1 MPARTPTT
9 DRAASV
15 SARREPAPWL
25 HSRKVLAGTAMLTAA
40 VLLLALAF
48 VGLEQRDLQ
57 ASTQAHNSLFA
68 GVLEDQ
74 ANRALSGVEE
84 ALGSAT
90 EAVRLLRSSG
100 AGASNSADPV
110 PLSAVLQQSIQ
121 TLPSLRSLSLVDP
134 QGRVLASSNP
144 GNVGR
149 LINRQR
155 LLGPSHRPGLGPLLP
170 GRDLAELEA
179 AARAGPSGAAV
190 LTLLPLVRALP
201 AVVAARPPHSTNT
214 NTITITSASTSNTNP
229 ATNPATNPPS
239 SAQATDWLV
248 AALNPEYFVNQYDL
262 LLSNTA
268 QRAALLSSGGQLLAA
283 SQGVRRATGQQLQGY
298 RLFTELLPRQAQ
310 GAFIGPGLD
319 GDEAYSAY
327 RSARHQP
334 LVLVVE
340 TPAATVS
347 AQLRSTALKVAG
359 ATAGLLA
366 IVGALATLV
375 WRSLRSREAVSG
387 DLAAA
392 RGNLAA
398 KDAFTDRLFEVSPIP
413 MVVKDTAGRFVRVNK
428 AWTDLTG
435 LSTERVIGANL
446 GRLYPP
452 QLAAPHEVQE
462 QMAIISGQ
470 PVNYEEQLLDSD
482 GLPRDVMIRVMPF
495 TDAGGQVTGVIS
507 CLTDVTEFREA
518 AQRTLEAK
526 NAAEH
531 ANSTK
536 SEFLANISHELRTPL
551 QSILGFSELG
561 GSRSRTDQR
570 LHSMFG
576 DIHGAGQRMLTLV
589 NNLLD
594 LTRLESTVGE
604 IHLAPMALAPA
615 MRSVVQELRQMALAR
630 KLALV
635 APLVDA
641 EREAAPG
648 TGLAGLW
655 AMADAFRLQ
664 QVLRNVLA
672 NAIRFAPAGSV
683 ITLGWG
689 REGHSGLLIS
699 VRDHGPGVPADELDR
714 IFESFV
720 QSSRTK
726 DGSGGTGLGL
736 AICRKIM
743 AAHHGRIS
751 VRNHPEG
758 GAVFE
763 IRLPALVAP
772 VVAGVA
778 AVTAPTAVQGGAP
791 VLAAAAAAAVPTTA
805 PSPAA
810 PMAARH

>member
-1 MPARTPTT
+1 MRAMPARTPTT
-9 DRAASV
+9 DRTASV

-201 AVVAARPPHSTNT
+201 AVVAARPPHSASASTS
-214 NTITITSASTSNTNP
+214 TSASTSN
-229 ATNPATNPPS
+229 TNPATNPPS

-268 QRAALLSSGGQLLAA
+268 QRAALLSTGGQLLAA
-283 SQGVRRATGQQLQGY
+283 SQGVRRAAGQQLQGY

-327 RSARHQP
+327 RSARRQP

-347 AQLRSTALKVAG
+347 AQLRSSALKVAG

-641 EREAAPG
+641 QREAEA
-648 TGLAGLW
+648 AGLW

-743 AAHHGRIS
+743 AAHRGRIS

-791 VLAAAAAAAVPTTA
+791 VLAAAAAAAVPTAA
-805 PSPAA
+805 PSPAT

>member
-1 MPARTPTT
+1 MRAMPARTPTT
-9 DRAASV
+9 DRTASV

-201 AVVAARPPHSTNT
+201 AVVAARPPHSASTS
-214 NTITITSASTSNTNP
+214 TSASTSN
-229 ATNPATNPPS
+229 TNPATNPPS

-327 RSARHQP
+327 RSARRQP

-347 AQLRSTALKVAG
+347 AQLRSSALKVAG

-641 EREAAPG
+641 QREAEA
-648 TGLAGLW
+648 AGLW

-743 AAHHGRIS
+743 AAHRGRIS

-791 VLAAAAAAAVPTTA
+791 VLAAAAAAAVPTAA
-805 PSPAA
+805 PSPAT

>member
-214 NTITITSASTSNTNP
+214 NTNTSASTSNTNP

-327 RSARHQP
+327 RSARRQP

-672 NAIRFAPAGSV
+672 NAIRFAPAGSDIAV
-683 ITLGWG
+683 TWGHDGLG
-689 REGHSGLLIS
+689 GLFVR
-699 VRDHGPGVPADELDR
+699 VRDHGPGIPVGELEAV
-714 IFESFV
+714 FESFV

-743 AAHHGRIS
+743 AAHHGHIS
-751 VRNHPEG
+751 ARNLPEG

-763 IRLPALVAP
+763 FSLPA
-772 VVAGVA
+772 VVAVA
-778 AVTAPTAVQGGAP
+778 ELTPED
-791 VLAAAAAAAVPTTA
+791 AAQ
-805 PSPAA
+805 PSKPPASA
-810 PMAARH
+810 SLK

>member
-1 MPARTPTT
+1 MPAKLPAADRTLLG
-9 DRAASV
+9 S
-15 SARREPAPWL
+15 SRREPPQWL
-25 HSRKVLAGTAMLTAA
+25 HSRLVLAGTAVLAAA
-40 VLLLALAF
+40 VVLVALVF
-48 VGLEQRDLQ
+48 VGFEQRELQ
-57 ASTQAHNSLFA
+57 RSTVARNTLFA
-68 GVLEDQ
+68 RVLDDQ
-74 ANRALSGVEE
+74 ANRSLSGVEV
-84 ALGSAT
+84 ALGAAS
-90 EAVRLLRSSG
+90 EGVRLLRSHH
-100 AGASNSADPV
+100 AGNPANNPDDPA
-110 PLSAVLQQSIQ
+110 PLSALLQQSIQ
-121 TLPSLRSLSLVDP
+121 TLPFLRSLSLVDA

-144 GNVGR
+144 ANVGQ

-155 LLGPSHRPGLGPLLP
+155 LLGPTRRPGLGPLLR
-170 GRDLAELEA
+170 GRDLADLEA
-179 AARAGPSGAAV
+179 AALAAPPKANM
-190 LTLLPLVRALP
+190 LTLLPLVQALP
-201 AVVAARPPHSTNT
+201 VVVAQHSAT
-214 NTITITSASTSNTNP
+214 ASNTPPNSAPGNP
-229 ATNPATNPPS
+229 AKTN
-239 SAQATDWLV
+239 QADWLV
-248 AALNPEYFVNQYDL
+248 AALNPDYFANQYDL
-262 LLSNTA
+262 LLSNSP
-268 QRAALLSSGGQLLAA
+268 QRAALLALDGQLLAA
-283 SQGVRRATGQQLQGY
+283 SQDVRLAAGLRLHNHRVFTDFLPHTEQGV
-298 RLFTELLPRQAQ
+298 
-310 GAFIGPGLD
+310 FISPGLD
-319 GDEAYSAY
+319 GDEAYTAF
-327 RSARHQP
+327 RTVRRQP

-347 AQLRSTALKVAG
+347 AQLHSTALKVAG

-366 IVGALATLV
+366 IVGALAALV

-470 PVNYEEQLLDSD
+470 PVNYEEQLLDND

-630 KLALV
+630 RLALV
-635 APLVDA
+635 APLENA
-641 EREAAPG
+641 EPAAAPEAVA
-648 TGLAGLW
+648 AGLW
-655 AMADAFRLQ
+655 AQADAFRLQ

-683 ITLGWG
+683 ITLDWG
-689 REGHSGLLIS
+689 RDGPGGLLIS
-699 VRDHGPGVPADELDR
+699 VRDHGPGIPQDELDR

-751 VRNHPEG
+751 ARNHPEG

-763 IRLPALVAP
+763 IRLPALGAP
-772 VVAGVA
+772 VSVVA
-778 AVTAPTAVQGGAP
+778 AVAAVVAPAAGQ
-791 VLAAAAAAAVPTTA
+791 AAATAATHAAPPAAAPATTPAPAVAVAT
-805 PSPAA
+805 
-810 PMAARH
+810 RR